1 MRIFEDFL
9 SIRQAFPKVKGEP
22 FSVSMSELATLLYC
36 SQRNV
41 KNILMKMEELKWI
54 TFTSGK
60 GRGHMSEITYLLS
73 KESIMQKEAENLV
86 TEGNIAGALGF
97 LKQYGD
103 EGVIIKQFLHWLSH
117 YFGVSVQEYEDSS
130 LETIR
135 LPIYRPINTL
145 DPAEA
150 YYALDSHLITQVYD
164 TLVKYNFETNEIEPC
179 LSHFW
184 EKSESGTEWTFY
196 LRKRIRFHDGKELTS
211 VDVQDSLE
219 RLRDTRRH
227 WVAANIAS
235 IQVLSRYTVK
245 IILHQPNHLFL
256 HFISYTPCSIIS
268 RNGSYI
274 GTGPYKVVSQNADAC
289 ILEGNDG
296 YFSGRPFIDR
306 IEILRVPA
314 ITGFEPKFHLLRV
327 NTGEAEEN
335 TISDWGE
342 EELLCG
348 TSILTINAKK
358 SGPLRDRSFRK
369 ALYHLINREE
379 IVEDLGGP
387 RYRPAHSFQLENCK
401 EKEDTEYQLKEAMEF
416 LHTCTYNQ
424 EILDLY
430 TYERHS
436 PDAYW
441 LQAKYEHFGIQLEI
455 HILPW
460 KNLLDPAVMEQA
472 DLILYELVMSEGII
486 RLIEAYLSPVGYI
499 NAHFEDMLSFE
510 VVSNVQTAL
519 THRSVDVIYRELH
532 RIEENIKEQYGVIFL
547 NYKTV
552 SALSHLSLRGVKVN
566 GKGWVDFSKVWFKH

>member
-103 EGVIIKQFLHWLSH
+103 EDVIIKQFLHWLSH

-130 LETIR
+130 LETLR

-150 YYALDSHLITQVYD
+150 YYALDSHLVTQVYD
-164 TLVKYNFETNEIEPC
+164 TLVKYNFETNEIEPS

-227 WVAANIAS
+227 W
-235 IQVLSRYTVK
+235 
-245 IILHQPNHLFL
+245 
-256 HFISYTPCSIIS
+256 
-268 RNGSYI
+268 
-274 GTGPYKVVSQNADAC
+274 
-289 ILEGNDG
+289 
-296 YFSGRPFIDR
+296 
-306 IEILRVPA
+306 
-314 ITGFEPKFHLLRV
+314 
-327 NTGEAEEN
+327 
-335 TISDWGE
+335 
-342 EELLCG
+342 
-348 TSILTINAKK
+348 
-358 SGPLRDRSFRK
+358 
-369 ALYHLINREE
+369 
-379 IVEDLGGP
+379 
-387 RYRPAHSFQLENCK
+387 
-401 EKEDTEYQLKEAMEF
+401 
-416 LHTCTYNQ
+416 
-424 EILDLY
+424 
-430 TYERHS
+430 
-436 PDAYW
+436 
-441 LQAKYEHFGIQLEI
+441 
-455 HILPW
+455 
-460 KNLLDPAVMEQA
+460 
-472 DLILYELVMSEGII
+472 
-486 RLIEAYLSPVGYI
+486 
-499 NAHFEDMLSFE
+499 
-510 VVSNVQTAL
+510 
-519 THRSVDVIYRELH
+519 
-532 RIEENIKEQYGVIFL
+532 
-547 NYKTV
+547 
-552 SALSHLSLRGVKVN
+552 
-566 GKGWVDFSKVWFKH
+566 